1 MRRRSAAGFSLIELM
16 IVIAIIMVLIT
27 MAMPSIMA
35 TLQRAH
41 EAAAVSMLRSL
52 HTAQEG
58 YRISNQE
65 YADDFRLLTEF
76 GQASQGGDVLLY
88 SNYIFRLNRGEP
100 KEGKEEKEEKKEEK
114 KNGEEEWDEWEC
126 TAEPVRA
133 RGSARY
139 FYIDDTGI
147 IRYEFG
153 NFATSS
159 SPVLQ

>member
-41 EAAAVSMLRSL
+41 EAAAVAMLRKL
-52 HTAQEG
+52 HTDQEG

-65 YADDFRLLTEF
+65 YADDFRLLDTDF
-76 GQASQGGDVLLY
+76 GQISQGGDVLLY
-88 SNYIFRLNRGEP
+88 SNYIFRLTALLGP
-100 KEGKEEKEEKKEEK
+100 GQSSL
-114 KNGEEEWDEWEC
+114 DQWEC

-147 IRYEFG
+147 IRYEIG

-159 SPVLQ
+159 SPVFR